1 MENPEII
8 PFIFGQLNFGKSRQ
22 HDIGEQMVFL
32 IKGARQL
39 AIHVQRNETA
49 SIPHIIYKHQI
60 KMDQQFK
67 CKIMTSGSNIS
78 R

>member
-1 MENPEII
+1 MENPEIS

-49 SIPHIIYKHQI
+49 SIPHTIYKLKSKWI
-60 KMDQQFK
+60 NSLNVKL
-67 CKIMTSGSNIS
+67 
-78 R
+78 